1 MRIVWELQGGALTF
15 LELQR
20 ECDGMSSS
28 TLTLRLR
35 ELTEASLIHH
45 WDGGPYELTPLGAA
59 LPAAFG
65 PLVRWA
71 EQWADASATGQTDV
85 DDPGPTDVGAC
96 QISAAPEPPDR

>member
-1 MRIVWELQGGALTF
+1 MRIVWELQGRGLTF

-35 ELTEASLIHH
+35 ELTEAKLIARPQEGH
-45 WDGGPYELTPLGAA
+45 YELTALGAA

-65 PLVRWA
+65 PLVTWA
-71 EQWADASATGQTDV
+71 EEWAEVTATD
-85 DDPGPTDVGAC
+85 
-96 QISAAPEPPDR
+96 I

>member
-1 MRIVWELQGGALTF
+1 MWELQDRTLTF

-35 ELTEASLIHH
+35 ELSEAKLIVHGS
-45 WDGGPYELTPLGAA
+45 DGSYGLSSLGAA

-65 PLVRWA
+65 PLVDWAQRWGA
-71 EQWADASATGQTDV
+71 EVATADHSSG
-85 DDPGPTDVGAC
+85 GPPARRSETS
-96 QISAAPEPPDR
+96 QPEKLE